1 MVRVLL
7 VEDDPAI
14 AKIIHYYLSECKEY
28 EIKWAQNAS
37 QAIELCGANTDVILL
52 DIMLPDINGIDLC
65 ARLRRKI
72 YCPIIFISCLDDE
85 ETIVRAL
92 ETGGDEALYTLP
104 EQVPDFLARSGCDSL
119 AVSIGTA
126 HGVYPVKDP
135 KIDFDRLKKIRA
147 LTNAPLVLH
156 GGSGLPA
163 QTVHRAIALDGIGG
177 IAKIN
182 IATDLELAFQ
192 KELGVTRMP
201 NAELLRLPRE
211 ELERGAAAVQALVED
226 RIENYLFAS
235 NQA

>member
-7 VEDDPAI
+7 VEDDPVI

-92 ETGGDEALYTLP
+92 ETGGDDYLTKPFNTRVLQARIQANLRRVQIERAERPQQVSFRDFSVDTASHSLTRKNESIPLAPIEFGILMYLLNHPNRIVTPDELYEAVWDKPSYGDVRTVIVHVYNLRKKLEPNPARPQYIKNVRGKGYNFDPSGTP
-104 EQVPDFLARSGCDSL
+104 ERS
-119 AVSIGTA
+119 V
-126 HGVYPVKDP
+126 
-135 KIDFDRLKKIRA
+135 
-147 LTNAPLVLH
+147 
-156 GGSGLPA
+156 
-163 QTVHRAIALDGIGG
+163 
-177 IAKIN
+177 
-182 IATDLELAFQ
+182 
-192 KELGVTRMP
+192 
-201 NAELLRLPRE
+201 
-211 ELERGAAAVQALVED
+211 
-226 RIENYLFAS
+226 
-235 NQA
+235 